1 MSPVGPT
8 SGCDRK
14 RSQPA
19 RARLKSMLLAIPF
32 LVLAVSAIN
41 GQADVLGPLARA
53 ASHFGD
59 QVARRPIAHKLLSL
73 QQSGDYPTAI
83 RDYIEVTQEALKEG
97 YTSFNDVAIF
107 VVLAGAECEY
117 QLGATAK
124 HPTALPY
131 PR

>member
-1 MSPVGPT
+1 
-8 SGCDRK
+8 
-14 RSQPA
+14 
-19 RARLKSMLLAIPF
+19 MLLAIPY

-41 GQADVLGPLARA
+41 GQADDLGPLARA

-59 QVARRPIAHKLLSL
+59 QVAKRPIAHQLLSM

-83 RDYIEVTQEALKEG
+83 RDYIEVTEEAVKEG
-97 YTSFNDVAIF
+97 YTSFKDAATF

-117 QLGATAK
+117 QLGATPK
-124 HPTALPY
+124 HPPAKLD

>member
-1 MSPVGPT
+1 
-8 SGCDRK
+8 
-14 RSQPA
+14 
-19 RARLKSMLLAIPF
+19 MLLAIPF

-41 GQADVLGPLARA
+41 GQADDLGPLARA

-59 QVARRPIAHKLLSL
+59 QVAERPIAHKLLSM
-73 QQSGDYPTAI
+73 QQSGDYPSAI

-97 YTSFNDVAIF
+97 YTSFNDVSTF

-117 QLGATAK
+117 QLGVTPQ
-124 HPTALPY
+124 HPPTLFA